1 MCLTKWLLIHL
12 CIVPPVSSLNLSLYI
27 NITNQYMFC
36 DSILVITDKAFVQ
49 PALDKQLQGLYLIKV
64 LK

>member
-1 MCLTKWLLIHL
+1 MFDKVVYCAFHRH
-12 CIVPPVSSLNLSLYI
+12 SALNLSLYI
-27 NITNQYMFC
+27 NIANQYIFC
-36 DSILVITDKAFVQ
+36 DSILVINDKAFVQ